1 VQHQLLVVNSMTVLD
16 AAFMSWARNQDDWLG
31 RLLASWKGE
40 AEAKQQQQQLQQQ
53 EEEQQGGSKSKGGP
67 RLPTTPLQLPAPGAK
82 H

>member
-31 RLLASWKGE
+31 RLLDTWKGE
-40 AEAKQQQQQLQQQ
+40 AAAREQQQQQLK
-53 EEEQQGGSKSKGGP
+53 EEEEAAAGGKGKAGP
-67 RLPTTPLQLPAPGAK
+67 KLHTTPLQLPAPGAK